1 MSMISAIKK
10 AAQKAAFKKQQEL
23 VAIN

>member
-1 MSMISAIKK
+1 MISAIKK